1 MSFWE
6 AEQNY
11 LYDGGIQIQNDDEE
25 EYRIWQE
32 ELTVEKFERMI
43 TEAFQSLTSDEQ
55 EMLKYRW
62 HEIEYLMEDLKESI

>member
-1 MSFWE
+1 MTFWE

-32 ELTVEKFERMI
+32 DMAVEKFEAGIRKVFNDM
-43 TEAFQSLTSDEQ
+43 SSDEQ
-55 EMLKYRW
+55 QMLKYRW
-62 HEIEYLMEDLKESI
+62 HEIEYLLEELKEEL